1 MEEEQEINI
10 ANFDQAIREA
20 GVKVLGLQ
28 DKENEGMDE
37 AGHLDKDFRK
47 ERDQTK
53 INATRS
59 QRLKDRLKSR
69 YAELN
74 REVKRMAKADKK
86 SFMEGLTKE
95 AEEAARKQD
104 LKTLY
109 RITKTLSDGLKNTDV
124 PVKDT
129 NGNLVSSKT
138 GKLGCW
144 KEHFQTILNRPE
156 PTETAQIRAAE
167 EDVDVNTDQP
177 TLEEVKMAIKVMR
190 NGKAPGS
197 DGVTAEML
205 KVEDTVTPRLLTQI
219 FSDIWETESIPEDW
233 KMGLIVKLPKKKE
246 TCPTAT
252 TGEVSPFYHS
262 QAKSLPKL
270 FKKD

>member
-1 MEEEQEINI
+1 MKQKKT
-10 ANFDQAIREA
+10 Q
-20 GVKVLGLQ
+20 
-28 DKENEGMDE
+28 
-37 AGHLDKDFRK
+37 
-47 ERDQTK
+47 K
-53 INATRS
+53 INVTRS

-74 REVKRMAKADKK
+74 KEVKRMAKADKK
-86 SFMEGLTKE
+86 SFMKGL
-95 AEEAARKQD
+95 AEETEELARKQD

-109 RITKTLSDGLKNTDV
+109 RITETLKGVLKNSDV

-129 NGNLVSSKT
+129 NGNLVSSET
-138 GKLGCW
+138 GKLEFW
-144 KEHFQTILNRPE
+144 KEPFQTILNRPE
-156 PTETAQIRAAE
+156 PTETAQIPEAE

-177 TLEEVKMAIKVMR
+177 TLEEVKMAIKVMKS
-190 NGKAPGS
+190 GKAPGS
-197 DGVTAEML
+197 DGATAEML

-219 FSDIWETESIPEDW
+219 FSDIWETVNIPEDW
-233 KMGLIVKLPKKKE
+233 KMGLIVKLPKKE

-262 QAKSLPKL
+262 QAKSLAKL